1 MLQKV
6 VKFYTINTFIPIIGV
21 RYTFRIMKYY
31 VSIARYFLFYL
42 KYSLP
47 MFPYYNAFITMFV

>member
-6 VKFYTINTFIPIIGV
+6 VKFYTINTFIPMIGA
-21 RYTFRIMKYY
+21 RYTFKIMKYY
-31 VSIARYFLFYL
+31 VSIVTHVLFYL

-47 MFPYYNAFITMFV
+47 MFPYYNVFITMFV